1 VNTAALLQK
10 QAELHPNKTAIVF
23 QNDKISFKELDETIN
38 RFAHYFQKRGIE
50 RGAKV
55 LLFVKP
61 SIELPAIT
69 FALFKLGAVPVF
81 IDPGIGL
88 RNLLKAIAE
97 VSPAAL
103 VSVPLMR
110 GLSMGFRKAF
120 KSINVRLDST
130 KLREQSRDQSPHF
143 DLYDAPEDELAAILF
158 TSGATGRAK
167 GVVYTHKIFI
177 AQTRLL
183 QEMYSLTS
191 DDVDCPYFALF
202 SFFTLAMGLTLH
214 VPDVDPSKP
223 SKIDPSVVVANIRD
237 NKATFAAGSPA
248 IWQRVGDYC
257 LRNNIQ
263 LPALRS
269 LVMFGAPVAVDM
281 HQTWQRI
288 LPNGTTYTP
297 YGATE
302 SLPISNISGEYILEN
317 TAALT
322 FKGAG
327 VCVGKAVPSV
337 EVMIHDGDE
346 ILVSGNTTT
355 TEYYNETSATAES
368 KLTLGGRLWHKVGDV
383 GTIDEEG
390 RIWFWGRKAHV
401 VELDEPAG
409 QKMYPVPC
417 ETVFNQHPK
426 IKRTAL
432 VGPRLGGGS
441 GGSGSGGSGS
451 GGKVTP
457 TLVIELKDGTTAM
470 TDDLLAELKEIR
482 DSYEHTKPIEKF
494 ILKKSF
500 PVDVRHNIKIDNLAL
515 RSWVEEK
522 AG

>member
-1 VNTAALLQK
+1 VNTAALLEK
-10 QAELHPNKTAIVF
+10 QAQLHPEKTAIVF
-23 QNDKISFKELDETIN
+23 QNESIRFGELEETIN
-38 RFAHYFQKRGIE
+38 RFAHYFKKRGIVQ
-50 RGAKV
+50 GTKV

-69 FALFKLGAVPVF
+69 FALFKVGAIPVF

-103 VSVPLMR
+103 ISVPLMR
-110 GLSMGFRKAF
+110 GLSMGFRNAF
-120 KSINVRLDST
+120 KSINVRLDVT
-130 KLREQSRDQSPHF
+130 KLREQSKDQSPHF
-143 DLYDAPEDELAAILF
+143 DMYNASADELAAILF

-167 GVVYTHKIFI
+167 GVVYSHRIFM
-177 AQTRLL
+177 AQTSLL

-237 NKATFAAGSPA
+237 NKGTFAAGSPA
-248 IWQRVGDYC
+248 IWARVGDYC
-257 LRNNIQ
+257 LLHGIQ
-263 LPALRS
+263 LPTLRC
-269 LVMFGAPVAVDM
+269 LVMFGAPVDVSM
-281 HQTWQRI
+281 HEKWQKI

-317 TAALT
+317 TAGLT
-322 FKGAG
+322 RAGAG
-327 VCVGKAVPSV
+327 VCVGKPAPLV
-337 EVMIHDGDE
+337 EVRIFGGDE
-346 ILVSGNTTT
+346 IIVSGDTTT
-355 TEYYNETSATAES
+355 REYYNETEATQQS
-368 KLTLGGRLWHKVGDV
+368 KLILDDKLWHKVGDV
-383 GTIDEEG
+383 GTIDDEG

-401 VELDEPAG
+401 VELEGSDGTGSPG
-409 QKMYPVPC
+409 SSGGSGGLKLYPVPC

-426 IKRTAL
+426 VKRTAL
-432 VGPRLGGGS
+432 VGPRLGGR
-441 GGSGSGGSGS
+441 
-451 GGKVTP
+451 VVP
-457 TLVIELKDGTTAM
+457 TLVVELKDGSTTL
-470 TDDLLAELKEIR
+470 TEGLLAELKEIR
-482 DSYEHTKPIEKF
+482 DSHEHTKPIEKF
-494 ILKKSF
+494 ILKKTF

-515 RSWVEEK
+515 RAWVEEK
-522 AG
+522 TS